1 MSFPQHLSWLGKA
14 VRNLGLVALLLVA
27 GAYAYVHGRGNFH
40 EVDKGVLFRSS
51 RLGADGLEKA
61 INQHGIKSV
70 LNLCGP
76 QPGAEWYEGEARVAQ
91 EHGVFFRNLALS
103 ANQEWDEKQLAELLR
118 VLRDA
123 PKPLLIHCRA
133 GSDRTGLACAL
144 FVATRG
150 GSYREASEQLGLYY
164 GHFPYLGSKSVA
176 MEGTLDRFFERVSGR
191 QLADKSTYR

>member
-1 MSFPQHLSWLGKA
+1 MSISRHLIWLGKV
-14 VRNLGLVALLLVA
+14 VRNLGLLALLLGA

-40 EVDKGVLFRSS
+40 EVEKGVLFRSA

-76 QPGAEWYEGEARVAQ
+76 QPGVDWYEGEARVAQ
-91 EHGVFFRNLALS
+91 THGVFFRNLALS
-103 ANQEWDEKQLAELLR
+103 ANQEWDEKQLAEVMRTLR
-118 VLRDA
+118 EA

-133 GSDRTGLACAL
+133 GSDRTGLTCAL
-144 FVATRG
+144 FVASRG
-150 GSYREASEQLGLYY
+150 GSYRDACEQLGLYY

-176 MEGTLDRFFERVSGR
+176 MEGTLERFFERVSGR
-191 QLADKSTYR
+191 QVAEKSSYR